1 MTQPDPGRLRAGHAD
16 RERAVDVL
24 RAAFAEGRL
33 DQDEYTDRVG
43 LVHASRTYAALG
55 ALVADLPV
63 GPLGTLARAPL
74 AVAPPAQLPAA
85 PPPAAPPPAVR
96 GRAAKPRRSMS
107 PLEIA
112 AITLVVLTFPT
123 IAIPV
128 ATVSFCVG
136 VSQANP
142 GHRTSMRL
150 AAAAILVVV
159 LGGLAL
165 YFHY

>member
-1 MTQPDPGRLRAGHAD
+1 MTQPDPGRLRAAHAD

-43 LVHASRTYAALG
+43 LVHASRTYAELG
-55 ALVADLPV
+55 ALVADLPA
-63 GPLGTLARAPL
+63 GPLGTLALAPLAPL
-74 AVAPPAQLPAA
+74 AVAPPAPL
-85 PPPAAPPPAVR
+85 PPAAPPPAVR
-96 GRAAKPRRSMS
+96 ARAAKPRKSMS

>member
-1 MTQPDPGRLRAGHAD
+1 MTQPDLGRLRAAHAD

-43 LVHASRTYAALG
+43 LVHASRTYAELG

-63 GPLGTLARAPL
+63 GPLGALARAPLAPL
-74 AVAPPAQLPAA
+74 AVAPPAPL
-85 PPPAAPPPAVR
+85 PPAAPPPAVPA
-96 GRAAKPRRSMS
+96 RAAKPRKSMS

-142 GHRTSMRL
+142 GHRTSVRL

>member
-1 MTQPDPGRLRAGHAD
+1 MTQPDPGRLRAAHAD

-43 LVHASRTYAALG
+43 LVHASRTYAELG

-63 GPLGTLARAPL
+63 GPLGTLALAPLAPL
-74 AVAPPAQLPAA
+74 AVAPPAPL
-85 PPPAAPPPAVR
+85 PPAVPA
-96 GRAAKPRRSMS
+96 RAAKPRKSMS